1 MCGNKYSFYD
11 NAVKKKEILKATIV
25 LVRGWEFLDGSLL
38 SETLKQSDQMERETK
53 TFYSERKML
62 MWSERER

>member
-25 LVRGWEFLDGSLL
+25 LVRIFRRVLVERNTETIRSNGKRNKNVLL
-38 SETLKQSDQMERETK
+38 
-53 TFYSERKML
+53 
-62 MWSERER
+62 